1 MAKRYSEE
9 YKAEAVKLVT
19 ERQLAVG
26 VAAADLGVGK
36 STLDKWVR
44 VARERK
50 ASGVELTPNEL
61 EELKRLR
68 KENRILR
75 EEHAILKKAAA
86 YFAKDSQRGP
96 GSL

>member
-19 ERQLAVG
+19 ERQLSVA
-26 VAAADLGVGK
+26 VAAADLGIGK
-36 STLDKWVR
+36 STLDKWLRTVR
-44 VARERK
+44 VRK
-50 ASGVELTPNEL
+50 AAGVELTPNEL

>member
-19 ERQLAVG
+19 VQKLAVG
-26 VAAADLGVGK
+26 QAAADLGVGK

-44 VARERK
+44 VHRERK
-50 ASGVELTPNEL
+50 VAGVEITPSEL

-86 YFAKDSQRGP
+86 YFAKDSQKGR

>member
-19 ERQLAVG
+19 ERRLKVPD
-26 VAAADLGVGK
+26 AAADLGVGK

-44 VARERK
+44 DARQRK
-50 ASGVELTPNEL
+50 AAGVELTPNEL

-86 YFAKDSQRGP
+86 YFAKDSQKGP